1 MYSLLRDQIHVFKTT
16 DLEEIMKWFLPVL
29 LLLPFECLSQ
39 SNSAVPEQ
47 LDLRKAIEIAVANN
61 PQLKAAR
68 NEIEIADAERVDA
81 GKRLN
86 PAFSTYFED
95 YRLFHSE
102 MGPFFQTQEITV
114 RLDQGI
120 ETAGK
125 RKLRTQAAELRIDV
139 QRARY
144 DNARRALVLEVRRAY
159 FQSVLAQSNLEVAEA
174 TLQEIDR
181 VIELNRT
188 RLEKGDISGVELK
201 RVEVERL
208 RFIDDVFAA
217 RLSLV
222 NAKSTLQTLF
232 GLPQGGTSFKFS
244 TALMVDSKN
253 GDSSDGLPPLLS
265 LSELEQ
271 QAFAKRP
278 DLMAAR
284 FEQQRA
290 DTETLHQRALR
301 SPNITL
307 TGGYKRNLL
316 DNTVVFGIAV
326 PLKVF
331 NRNEGGI
338 ARAAAE
344 KARAENLAAYTRQQ
358 ILLDIHKAHNAVEIN
373 RQRVAYIEKEPM
385 KKADE
390 SRQIVLAAYRLGGI
404 DLINLLDAERAY
416 RETRKIHNQA
426 LYEYRMSLYELGSSI
441 GWEAE

>member
-1 MYSLLRDQIHVFKTT
+1 
-16 DLEEIMKWFLPVL
+16 MKWLLPL
-29 LLLPFECLSQ
+29 LLLFPFDCSGQGSGE
-39 SNSAVPEQ
+39 VPEQ
-47 LDLRKAIEIAVANN
+47 LDLRKAIEVAIAHNV
-61 PQLKAAR
+61 QLKAVR
-68 NEIEIADAERVDA
+68 NEIEIVDAEKVDA
-81 GKRLN
+81 SKRLN

-95 YRLFHSE
+95 YRLFHSD

-114 RLDQGI
+114 RLDQEI

-125 RKLRTQAAELRIDV
+125 RRLRTQAAELRT
-139 QRARY
+139 QAQKAGY
-144 DNARRALVLEVRRAY
+144 DNARRTLVLEVRRAY
-159 FQSVLAQSNLEVAEA
+159 FQGVLAQTNLEVGEA

-181 VIELNRT
+181 VIELNRA

-208 RFIDDVFAA
+208 KFMDDVFAS
-217 RLSLV
+217 RLASV
-222 NAKSTLQTLF
+222 NAKSTLLTLL
-232 GLPQGGTSFKFS
+232 GLPPSNVSFSFAGVLTMDFK
-244 TALMVDSKN
+244 AAN
-253 GDSSDGLPPLLS
+253 SSDGVPPLLT
-265 LSELEQ
+265 LTELER

-278 DLMAAR
+278 DLMASML
-284 FEQQRA
+284 EQQRA

-316 DNTVVFGIAV
+316 DNTVAFGITF
-326 PLKVF
+326 PLKLF

-344 KARAENLAAYTRQQ
+344 KARSENLATQTRQQ
-358 ILLDIHKAHNAVEIN
+358 ILLDIQKAHNAVEIN
-373 RQRVAYIEKEPM
+373 RQRVAYIEKESL

-390 SRQIVLAAYRLGGI
+390 SRQIVLTAYRLGEV

-426 LYEYRMSLYELGSSI
+426 LYDYRMSLYELGSSI
-441 GWEAE
+441 GLEAE